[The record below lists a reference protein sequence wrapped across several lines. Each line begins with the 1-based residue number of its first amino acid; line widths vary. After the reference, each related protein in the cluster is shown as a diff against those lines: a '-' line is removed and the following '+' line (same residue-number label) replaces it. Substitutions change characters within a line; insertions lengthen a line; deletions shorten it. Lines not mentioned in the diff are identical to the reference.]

1 MQGDLEGREGRMEE
15 LKKQY
20 VMYRLTHSH
29 NCCMIMKSLVCLVDS
44 GQHVWT

>member
-20 VMYRLTHSH
+20 VSVMYRLA
-29 NCCMIMKSLVCLVDS
+29 
-44 GQHVWT
+44 HVTAAR

>member
-20 VMYRLTHSH
+20 VPVMYHL
-29 NCCMIMKSLVCLVDS
+29 I
-44 GQHVWT
+44 HVTAA

>member
-20 VMYRLTHSH
+20 VPVMYLLAHITAA
-29 NCCMIMKSLVCLVDS
+29 
-44 GQHVWT
+44 